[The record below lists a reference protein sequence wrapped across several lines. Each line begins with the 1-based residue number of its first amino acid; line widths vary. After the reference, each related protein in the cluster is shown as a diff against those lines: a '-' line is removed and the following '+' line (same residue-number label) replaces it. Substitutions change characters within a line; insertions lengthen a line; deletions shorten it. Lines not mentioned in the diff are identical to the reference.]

1 MISLVS
7 DGIFFDN
14 LPADPFCARITA
26 LFDTY
31 GSKYSFAMFWI
42 QDDGR
47 AAISRIDGSIT
58 VYADE
63 NADFE
68 ELSEFLKVVGYSDII
83 CNETVSEKLK
93 LEKTDSSYIVKY
105 SACRS
110 ADKNGILIDYDKK
123 EIYSLL
129 CSCGFSMG
137 SYNAFLADFCSRLN
151 KKTALLSA
159 IEDEDGLCA
168 SASALFCGRKSTLL
182 GAVATKKDKRGR
194 GYAERLVRFLAE
206 KSRGEVFLF
215 CRNDGLAKF
224 YEKCGFEACG
234 RWAAINK

>member
-7 DGIFFDN
+7 DGKCLDN

-31 GSKYSFAMFWI
+31 GSGYSFAMFWI
-42 QDDGR
+42 QDEER
-47 AAISRIDGSIT
+47 AAISRIDGAVT

-63 NADFE
+63 NADYE
-68 ELSEFLKVVGYSDII
+68 ELSEFLKAVGYSDII
-83 CNETVSEKLK
+83 CDEAVAERLG
-93 LEKTDSSYIVKY
+93 LEKYDSSYIVKY
-105 SACRS
+105 STCRD
-110 ADKNGILIDYDKK
+110 ADENGILTDYEKK

-129 CSCGFSMG
+129 CACGFSMG

-151 KKTALLSA
+151 KNTALLSA

-182 GAVATKKDKRGR
+182 GAVATKESKRGK
-194 GYAERLVRFLAE
+194 GYAERLVRFLAI

-215 CRNDGLAKF
+215 CRNDGLAEF
-224 YEKCGFEACG
+224 YKKCGFDICG
-234 RWAAINK
+234 RWAAIK